1 MSGQNQ
7 ASLIALDWGTSSL
20 RAYLHDCAG
29 TVITSRESADGV
41 AAIASR
47 AQTDAALPFR
57 AAYEHLCGD
66 WLGAVPKLPTI
77 ASGMIGSRQGW
88 LEAPYLDCPADL
100 RQLGEHLLRVDT
112 LAGRPFAIVPGLKQ
126 TQPSNRAD
134 VMRGEETQLL
144 GVLATQPT
152 ISAQHTAPNADQPNA
167 DQPSADVPY
176 ADVPYA
182 DAPNAKRATLYVMPG
197 SHSKWVQLDG
207 TQVKGFSTFMT
218 GELYSAIAAHTIVGR
233 LFAGGADRF
242 DAAVFCAAVDDGAEH
257 AEQLT
262 AWLFSI
268 RAAGLLGQIASQS
281 LASRLSGLLIGAELA
296 GARQRFGWFDQIH
309 LIGSALLTER
319 YRIALAHR
327 GHRAVIH
334 EADAAAKGL
343 FLIAQQA
350 GLLALS

>member
-152 ISAQHTAPNADQPNA
+152 ITAQHTAPNADAPNA
-167 DQPSADVPY
+167 DAPSADE
-176 ADVPYA
+176 
-182 DAPNAKRATLYVMPG
+182 PNAKQAALYVMPG

-309 LIGSALLTER
+309 LIGSARLTER

>member
-41 AAIASR
+41 AAIVSR

-152 ISAQHTAPNADQPNA
+152 ITALHTAPYADAPNADK
-167 DQPSADVPY
+167 PS

-182 DAPNAKRATLYVMPG
+182 DAPNAKQAALYVMPG

-233 LFAGGADRF
+233 LFAGSADRF

-350 GLLALS
+350 GMLALS